1 MGELGGGSIDQ
12 TKNAKLKT
20 RASHRRRLAI
30 LPTLRQSI
38 ALATL
43 LACVFGSAHVIVA
56 DTVATQPTAIE
67 LAERA
72 EYARIAVVEKV
83 APSVVCIFD
92 EDERGGGSG
101 VIISPDGYGLTN
113 FHVVEA
119 MVETRSGF
127 GGMSDGKLYP
137 LQVLG
142 IDPGGDVAM
151 FKLTGRDPFPFSN
164 LGDSD
169 LVRVGDTAI
178 AMGNPFLL
186 SDDYTPTVTSGIV
199 SGIHRYQYG
208 SGDVLLYSDC
218 IQVDTAINPGN
229 SGGPLFNLAGE
240 VIGIN
245 GRISVSMRGRV
256 NVGMGYAITSNQ
268 IKPFI
273 PGLRA
278 GLLVEHG
285 TIQATVRDRDAGVV
299 FIELYEDGPA
309 WNIGIRPGDV
319 LLRFANQPIES
330 ANHFASVLGT
340 LPGDWPVALSYRDAS
355 GEVHHKITR
364 TEGVKI
370 KTRKPYEPDG
380 DVVAR
385 AVERVLRRFHDTLG
399 KSINIANDMRWKESH
414 AAGESA
420 NDPNEYAVAAS
431 DDSRLVWEPVDD
443 NSGSVVVD
451 RIDGELKATHNDAPL
466 PLPMDLVF
474 RARAFVQQRLVE
486 SDPQTSA
493 GLFEHCGA
501 DALLDLDSNG
511 QSHSTLLEC
520 LSASLDDHTT
530 IRLGFDA
537 AAGNLRRITVTD
549 EPTREVAG
557 ITLADETGWP
567 VDLDVESTLGRTAI
581 RIVDRNMQDVD
592 HHDDAPAN
600 TAKKVPTPAAKI
612 FEDVA
617 NRVVKLTGARVGQSE
632 GYGCGILISTNG
644 LALTVDSGLLNSPN
658 VRAHL
663 YDGTPRQVEL
673 VHADRDLEAGAI
685 QLKPVE
691 FSDTPEETHGKYP
704 CFDLNQTPSL
714 TIGQPVFAG
723 GNPFKVADKGEHI
736 SLSRGVYC
744 GTTKLDATRG
754 TQDFPYRGDVL
765 VIDAITSAPGFAGGA
780 LVDGHGELLGL
791 VGRGVESRFT
801 YTQLNY
807 AIPISVLS
815 EFVANASNPAT
826 HESGTSTAKGRDV
839 YHGIKFF
846 ELGYRSNPVYV
857 ERVRRGSPASRAG
870 IRKDD
875 LIIGANGRPIAK
887 LEVLERIIDESEP
900 GDVLELT
907 VLRDDKVKK
916 IRIELEEAK

>member
-1 MGELGGGSIDQ
+1 VI
-12 TKNAKLKT
+12 
-20 RASHRRRLAI
+20 LA
-30 LPTLRQSI
+30 LLV
-38 ALATL
+38 ATL
-43 LACVFGSAHVIVA
+43 GMPGRVDAIDGDAIDG
-56 DTVATQPTAIE
+56 DTSGPSPIE

-72 EYARIAVVEKV
+72 ESARIAMIEKV
-83 APSVVCIFD
+83 SPSVVCIFD

-101 VIISPDGYGLTN
+101 VVISPDGYGLTN

-119 MVETRSGF
+119 MMETRGGF
-127 GGMSDGKLYP
+127 GGLSDGKLYP

-151 FKLTGRDPFPFSN
+151 FKLSGRDAFPYSE

-169 LVRVGDTAI
+169 LMRVGDTAI

-186 SDDYTPTVTSGIV
+186 SDDYAPTVSSGII

-229 SGGPLFNLAGE
+229 SGGPLFNIAGE
-240 VIGIN
+240 IIGIN

-268 IKPFI
+268 IKPFV

-285 TIQATVRDRDAGVV
+285 TIQATVRDRDAGVIFV
-299 FIELYEDGPA
+299 ELYEDGPA
-309 WNIGIRPGDV
+309 WDVGVRPGDA
-319 LLRFANQPIES
+319 LLRFANQPIQS

-340 LPGDWPVALSYRDAS
+340 LPGDWPVALSYRDAA
-355 GEVHHKITR
+355 GKVHHRITR
-364 TEGVKI
+364 TEGIKI
-370 KTRKPYEPDG
+370 KTKKPYEPDAE
-380 DVVAR
+380 VVALG
-385 AVERVLRRFHDTLG
+385 VERVLKRFRRT
-399 KSINIANDMRWKESH
+399 IE
-414 AAGESA
+414 
-420 NDPNEYAVAAS
+420 VAANNPRMTAWRETHTS
-431 DDSRLVWEPVDD
+431 GETTTKPVQYVVTAVDSGSVSWIPSEN
-443 NSGSVVVD
+443 NSGSILVVKV
-451 RIDGELKATHNDAPL
+451 DGELKASIDDAPL
-466 PLPMDLVF
+466 PAAMDLAF
-474 RARAFVQQRLVE
+474 RARAFVHERLIG

-501 DALLDLDSNG
+501 DALLELDSNG
-511 QSHSTLLEC
+511 VSRSTLLEC
-520 LSASLDDHTT
+520 ITAPLDDHTT

-537 AAGNLRRITVTD
+537 SVGDLRRIIATD
-549 EPTREVAG
+549 EPTRESVNL
-557 ITLADETGWP
+557 TLADATGWP
-567 VDLDVESTLGRTAI
+567 VDLVVESTLGKTTISIADRVRTTGDRI
-581 RIVDRNMQDVD
+581 RERLSTPQNRS
-592 HHDDAPAN
+592 APHGE
-600 TAKKVPTPAAKI
+600 PTPATEI
-612 FEDVA
+612 FDDVA
-617 NRVVKLTGARVGQSE
+617 RRVVKLTGARVGQSE

-644 LALTVDSGLLNSPN
+644 LVLTVDSGLLNSPN

-663 YDGTPRQVEL
+663 FDGSPRHVEI
-673 VHADRDLEAGAI
+673 VHADRELQLALVQLTPGEFEGASH
-685 QLKPVE
+685 QRNAKYACFNL
-691 FSDTPEETHGKYP
+691 STPP
-704 CFDLNQTPSL
+704 DL
-714 TIGQPVFAG
+714 TIGQTVYAG

-754 TQDFPYRGDVL
+754 TQDFSYRRDVL

-780 LVDGHGELLGL
+780 LVDSAGQLLGL

-801 YTQLNY
+801 HTQLNY
-807 AIPISVLS
+807 AIGVPILI
-815 EFVANASNPAT
+815 EFIATATSPTANRS
-826 HESGTSTAKGRDV
+826 AKAGRDV

-857 ERVRRGSPASRAG
+857 ERVRRRSPAADAG

-875 LIIGANGRPIAK
+875 LIIGANGRPVSK
-887 LEVLERIIDESEP
+887 LEVLERIIDDCKP

-907 VLRDDKVKK
+907 VLRGESVKK
-916 IRIELEEAK
+916 IRIELEEAE

>member
-1 MGELGGGSIDQ
+1 MTAGLGWSVCAD
-12 TKNAKLKT
+12 A
-20 RASHRRRLAI
+20 
-30 LPTLRQSI
+30 
-38 ALATL
+38 
-43 LACVFGSAHVIVA
+43 A
-56 DTVATQPTAIE
+56 DTDTSRPTSIE

-72 EYARIAVVEKV
+72 ESARIAVIEKV

-92 EDERGGGSG
+92 EAERGGGSG

-119 MVETRSGF
+119 MMETRSGF
-127 GGMSDGKLYP
+127 GGLSDGKLYP

-151 FKLTGRDPFPFSN
+151 FKLSGRDTFPYSK

-186 SDDYTPTVTSGIV
+186 SDDYAPTVTSGIV

-218 IQVDTAINPGN
+218 IQVDTSINPGN
-229 SGGPLFNLAGE
+229 SGGPLFNIAGE

-299 FIELYEDGPA
+299 FVELYEGAPA
-309 WNIGIRPGDV
+309 WDVGVRPGDELV
-319 LLRFANQPIES
+319 RFANQPIQS

-340 LPGDWPVALSYRDAS
+340 LPGDWPVALSYRDAT
-355 GEVHHKITR
+355 GKVHHRTTR

-370 KTRKPYEPDG
+370 KTKKPYEPDPE
-380 DVVAR
+380 VVALG
-385 AVERVLRRFHDTLG
+385 VERVLKRFRRTIG
-399 KSINIANDMRWKESH
+399 KTTANPRKTWREVHTSGEAATDSVEYKVIALDDGSVSWTPSE
-414 AAGESA
+414 
-420 NDPNEYAVAAS
+420 
-431 DDSRLVWEPVDD
+431 DDSGSILVEKVDGALQA
-443 NSGSVVVD
+443 SIG
-451 RIDGELKATHNDAPL
+451 DAPL
-466 PLPMDLVF
+466 PAAMDLAF
-474 RARAFVQQRLVE
+474 RARAFAHERLIK
-486 SDPQTSA
+486 SDPEKSA

-501 DALLDLDSNG
+501 DALLDPDSNG
-511 QSHSTLLEC
+511 VSRSTLLEC
-520 LSASLDDHTT
+520 ITVPLDDHTT

-537 AAGNLRRITVTD
+537 SHGNLRRITATD
-549 EPTREVAG
+549 EPTRESVDL
-557 ITLADETGWP
+557 TLADASGWP
-567 VDLDVESTLGRTAI
+567 VDLVVKSTLGKTAI
-581 RIVDRNMQDVD
+581 SIADRD
-592 HHDDAPAN
+592 
-600 TAKKVPTPAAKI
+600 KKTEDRVREPIRTKPNSNEPTLATEV
-612 FEDVA
+612 FDGVA
-617 NRVVKLTGARVGQSE
+617 HRVVKLIGARVGQSE

-644 LALTVDSGLLNSPN
+644 LVLTVDSGLLNSPN

-663 YDGTPRQVEL
+663 SDGSPRKVNI
-673 VHADRDLEAGAI
+673 VHADREL
-685 QLKPVE
+685 QLALVQLTPGE
-691 FSDTPEETHGKYP
+691 FVASEQGKSKYA
-704 CFDLNQTPSL
+704 CFDLNDAPTL
-714 TIGQPVFAG
+714 TIGQTVFAG
-723 GNPFKVADKGEHI
+723 GNPFKVADKGERI

-754 TQDFPYRGDVL
+754 TQEFPYRGDVL

-780 LVDGHGELLGL
+780 LVDSAGQLVGL

-801 YTQLNY
+801 HTQLNY
-807 AIPISVLS
+807 AIPISVLN
-815 EFVANASNPAT
+815 EFIASAASLGNR
-826 HESGTSTAKGRDV
+826 STKKSRDV

-857 ERVRRGSPASRAG
+857 ERVRRGSPAARAR

-887 LEVLERIIDESEP
+887 LKALQRIIDECEP
-900 GDVLELT
+900 GDILELT
-907 VLRDDKVKK
+907 VLRGEKVKK

>member
-1 MGELGGGSIDQ
+1 MF
-12 TKNAKLKT
+12 
-20 RASHRRRLAI
+20 
-30 LPTLRQSI
+30 
-38 ALATL
+38 AT
-43 LACVFGSAHVIVA
+43 
-56 DTVATQPTAIE
+56 DTDTSQPTAIE

-92 EDERGGGSG
+92 EAERGGGSG

-119 MVETRSGF
+119 MMETRSGF
-127 GGMSDGKLYP
+127 GGMSDGQLYP

-151 FKLTGRDPFPFSN
+151 FKLSGRDPFPFSK

-299 FIELYEDGPA
+299 FVELYEDGPA
-309 WNIGIRPGDV
+309 WNVGVRPGDE

-340 LPGDWPVALSYRDAS
+340 LPGGWPVTLSYRDAT
-355 GEVHHKITR
+355 GKVHHRITR
-364 TEGVKI
+364 TEGVKL

-380 DVVAR
+380 ETVAR
-385 AVERVLRRFHDTLG
+385 GIERVLQRFRRTLG
-399 KSINIANDMRWKESH
+399 EKADETTMMSWRESQVPDELD
-414 AAGESA
+414 AAA
-420 NDPNEYAVAAS
+420 VEY
-431 DDSRLVWEPVDD
+431 D
-443 NSGSVVVD
+443 VVVPGNGGMSWTPTKSD
-451 RIDGELKATHNDAPL
+451 SGNIVVQKTEGELKATIDDAPL
-466 PLPMDLVF
+466 SAAMDLTY
-474 RARAFVQQRLVE
+474 RARTFAQRLVE
-486 SDPQTSA
+486 TDPESLA
-493 GLFEHCGA
+493 GLFDHCGA
-501 DALLDLDSNG
+501 DALLDIDSNG
-511 QSHSTLLEC
+511 ISHSNLLEC
-520 LSASLDDHTT
+520 ITARLDDHTT
-530 IRLGFDA
+530 IRLGFDSA
-537 AAGNLRRITVTD
+537 HGNMRRITATD
-549 EPTREVAG
+549 EPTRESVD
-557 ITLADETGWP
+557 ITLADATGWP
-567 VDLDVESTLGRTAI
+567 VDLVVESMHGKTSI
-581 RIVDRNMQDVD
+581 RIVDGDD
-592 HHDDAPAN
+592 HEDIAN
-600 TAKKVPTPAAKI
+600 KNAADWMTQNALDRTKTLAASV
-612 FEDVA
+612 FDDVA
-617 NRVVKLTGARVGQSE
+617 LRVVKLTGARVGQSE

-663 YDGTPRQVEL
+663 YDGSPRQVEL
-673 VHADRDLEAGAI
+673 VHADRNLQLALI
-685 QLKPVE
+685 QLKVGE
-691 FSDTPEETHGKYP
+691 FAAVSEGKDDKYT
-704 CFDLNQTPSL
+704 CFDLSQTPDL

-780 LVDGHGELLGL
+780 LVDSAGQLLGL

-807 AIPISVLS
+807 AIPSSVLS
-815 EFVANASNPAT
+815 EFVANASSPDSNKSTKSAT
-826 HESGTSTAKGRDV
+826 KGRDV

-857 ERVRRGSPASRAG
+857 ERVRRGSPAASAG

-875 LIIGANGRPIAK
+875 LVIGANGRPIAK
-887 LEVLERIIDESEP
+887 LSVLERLIDECEP

-907 VLRDDKVKK
+907 VLRGEKVKK